1 MSSWKFRM
9 VGRGLGI
16 GESGIGNR
24 ESGIGNRESGIGNR
38 ESGIGNRRSL
48 GRGSLGFLL
57 AGRGGRYLAA
67 RERLIKRGAPGAGA
81 GRQPVPL

>member
-1 MSSWKFRM
+1 M

-24 ESGIGNRESGIGNR
+24 ESEKPGPRVAWV
-38 ESGIGNRRSL
+38 
-48 GRGSLGFLL
+48 F
-57 AGRGGRYLAA
+57 AGRQGGRYIAA